1 MEFPVLVYKDGGTIQ
16 RAGGFYSQKTILDD
30 ADFALALLDGWFA
43 TLPEAIEGKNADVAE
58 DDAEDLSAP
67 TRAELE
73 QKANELG
80 IRFDGRTTDK
90 GLSARIAEAL
100 KG

>member
-16 RAGGFYSQKTILDD
+16 RAGGFYSHKTVYDD

-43 TLPEAIEGKNADVAE
+43 TLPEAIEGKNAE

-67 TRAELE
+67 TRADLE
-73 QKANELG
+73 QKATELG